1 MDTCQGTYLG
11 LSSFYRVQRLE
22 HKEVELKAVSGI
34 FRRRPLVKIH
44 LFMLFSASL
53 VSTSF
58 LVGAAITASLD
69 PALLTLIRF
78 VAAALIFGPIVH
90 LRYGLQFSFPLLW
103 RCAVISGCMAVFF
116 CAMFLALR
124 YTSPLNISVIF
135 SLVPSLSCFYAFFL
149 LRERLMR
156 EQFIALFC
164 GLFGVLWVVFEGD
177 LVRLLTMQWNY
188 GDLIFLGGC
197 VFMGLYAPLVKILH
211 RGESMAVMTF
221 WVLVTGAF
229 WLLLYTGKDI
239 AAVSW
244 GEVPFFVW
252 AGIAYLA
259 VFTTIITFFLTQ
271 YSVLFLG
278 PTKVTAYSYLYPGLV
293 LAFNFFLGN
302 GLPEGKVILGVLVIL
317 AALFVLMNAKENT
330 RS

>member
-1 MDTCQGTYLG
+1 
-11 LSSFYRVQRLE
+11 
-22 HKEVELKAVSGI
+22 
-34 FRRRPLVKIH
+34 
-44 LFMLFSASL
+44 MLFSACL

-58 LVGAAITASLD
+58 IVGAAITAALD
-69 PALLTLIRF
+69 PAHLTLIRF
-78 VAAALIFGPIVH
+78 ILAAVIFGPIVH
-90 LRYGLQFSFPLLW
+90 YRYGLQFSFSLLW
-103 RCAVISGCMAVFF
+103 RCSFISGCMVIFF

-135 SLVPSLSCFYAFFL
+135 SLVPSLSCFYAFVL
-149 LRERLMR
+149 LQERLLK

-177 LVRLLTMQWNY
+177 IVRLLTMQWNY

-197 VFMGLYAPLVKILH
+197 IFMGLYAPLVKILH

-221 WVLVTGAF
+221 WVLVTGTV
-229 WLLLYTGKDI
+229 WLLLYTGKDML
-239 AAVSW
+239 AVSW

-252 AGIAYLA
+252 AGVGYLA

-293 LAFNFFLGN
+293 LVLNFFLGN
-302 GLPEGKVILGVLVIL
+302 GLPQGNVIVGVLVIL
-317 AALFVLMNAKENT
+317 VALFVLMNAKENT
-330 RS
+330 TD